1 MAHQPFALVAG
12 AGPGLGQALMRRFI
26 ANGMTVVGLSR
37 SGATDSDLDIRA
49 CDLTDA
55 NAVRSVIAGLTS
67 AYGTPKIVVHNPA
80 HLVIRPFLELTESD
94 FIDSWRAMTLSA
106 VLLGQS
112 TLQPMVRG
120 GGGSFLV
127 SGATASLRG
136 GANFAAFTAAKFALR
151 GLTQSFA
158 REFQPAGIHVAHI
171 ILDGI
176 VDTAQSRALHKMDP
190 LKMMSPDDIAE
201 TFWQIANQPQSVW
214 SHEIDLRPQSEAF

>member
-49 CDLTDA
+49 CDLTNA
-55 NAVRSVIAGLTS
+55 NAVRSLIAGLIS
-67 AYGTPKIVVHNPA
+67 AYGTPKIVVHKPA

-120 GGGSFLV
+120 VVAVLSWYQGQPPACVAAQILPP
-127 SGATASLRG
+127 SL
-136 GANFAAFTAAKFALR
+136 
-151 GLTQSFA
+151 
-158 REFQPAGIHVAHI
+158 
-171 ILDGI
+171 
-176 VDTAQSRALHKMDP
+176 P
-190 LKMMSPDDIAE
+190 LNS
-201 TFWQIANQPQSVW
+201 
-214 SHEIDLRPQSEAF
+214 L

>member
-55 NAVRSVIAGLTS
+55 NAVRSVIAGLIS

-94 FIDSWRAMTLSA
+94 FIDSWRAMTLRA

-112 TLQPMVRG
+112 TLQPMVRVVVVLSWYQG
-120 GGGSFLV
+120 QPPACAAAQILPH
-127 SGATASLRG
+127 SL
-136 GANFAAFTAAKFALR
+136 
-151 GLTQSFA
+151 
-158 REFQPAGIHVAHI
+158 
-171 ILDGI
+171 
-176 VDTAQSRALHKMDP
+176 P
-190 LKMMSPDDIAE
+190 LNS
-201 TFWQIANQPQSVW
+201 
-214 SHEIDLRPQSEAF
+214 L